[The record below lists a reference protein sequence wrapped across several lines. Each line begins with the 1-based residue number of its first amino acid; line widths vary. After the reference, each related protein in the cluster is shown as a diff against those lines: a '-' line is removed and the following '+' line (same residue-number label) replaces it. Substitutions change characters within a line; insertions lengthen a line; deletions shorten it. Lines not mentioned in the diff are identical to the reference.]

1 MADSEESLVAPSL
14 LMKMG
19 PWRYPFFLVDKI
31 CEFKRGSRGYIT
43 AVKNISF
50 NEPQFTGHFP
60 DSPIMPGVLI
70 AEAMGQTSD
79 YLTLLTAFCEEY
91 EQRFECDLSA
101 RRDLQK
107 ALHSEDGME
116 IIAGIRKKWGG
127 VLASQDLKYK
137 SVVLP
142 GDTLF
147 MRSELIMK
155 DPAGFSHFKVEARI
169 GRRVTTTG
177 KLANFWF
184 DMSKPFNYP
193 G

>member
-1 MADSEESLVAPSL
+1 MSDSEESLVAPAL

-31 CEFKRGSRGYIT
+31 CEFKRGNRGFIT

-79 YLTLLTAFCEEY
+79 YLTLLTAFCLEY
-91 EQRFECDLSA
+91 ETRFACDLSA

-107 ALHSEDGME
+107 ALHSEEGMA
-116 IIAGIRKKWGG
+116 IIAAIRKQWGG
-127 VLASQDLKYK
+127 VLASQDLKFK
-137 SVVLP
+137 SVVVP

-155 DPAGFSHFKVEARI
+155 DPAGFSHFKVEARV
-169 GRRVTTTG
+169 GRRVATIG
-177 KLANFWF
+177 KIANFWF
-184 DMSKPFNYP
+184 DMSKPPIYP

>member
-1 MADSEESLVAPSL
+1 MADCEDSLVTPAM

-43 AVKNISF
+43 TVKNISF

-60 DSPIMPGVLI
+60 ESPIMPGVLI

-79 YLTLLTAFCEEY
+79 YLTLLTLFCEEY
-91 EQRFECDLSA
+91 EARHDCDLSE
-101 RRDLQK
+101 RRVLQK
-107 ALHSEDGME
+107 ALHSDEGIE

-137 SVVLP
+137 SMVVP
-142 GDTLF
+142 GDTLII
-147 MRSELIMK
+147 RSEFAMK
-155 DPAGFSHFKVEARI
+155 DPAGFYHFKVEARV
-169 GRRVTTTG
+169 GRRVTTSG

-184 DMSKPFNYP
+184 DMSKPMSFDR
-193 G
+193 

>member
-1 MADSEESLVAPSL
+1 MADSEDSLVSPAM

-60 DSPIMPGVLI
+60 ESPIMPGVLI

-91 EQRFECDLSA
+91 EQRFDRDLSE
-101 RRDLQK
+101 RRALQQ
-107 ALHSEDGME
+107 ALHSEDGMA

-137 SVVLP
+137 SVVVP
-142 GDTLF
+142 GDTLV
-147 MRSELIMK
+147 MRSELVMK

-184 DMSKPFNYP
+184 DMSKPLNYP

>member
-1 MADSEESLVAPSL
+1 
-14 LMKMG
+14 
-19 PWRYPFFLVDKI
+19 
-31 CEFKRGSRGYIT
+31 
-43 AVKNISF
+43 
-50 NEPQFTGHFP
+50 
-60 DSPIMPGVLI
+60 MPGVLI

-91 EQRFECDLSA
+91 EKRFECDLSA

-107 ALHSEDGME
+107 ALHSEDGMG
-116 IIAGIRKKWGG
+116 IIAAIRKQWGG

-137 SVVLP
+137 SVVVP

-155 DPAGFSHFKVEARI
+155 DPAGFSHFRVEARV

-177 KLANFWF
+177 KIANFWF
-184 DMSKPFNYP
+184 DMTKSSGYP
-193 G
+193 S

>member
-1 MADSEESLVAPSL
+1 MADSEDSLVTPAM

-43 AVKNISF
+43 TVKNVSF

-60 DSPIMPGVLI
+60 ESPIMPGVLI

-79 YLTLLTAFCEEY
+79 YLTLLTLFCDEY
-91 EQRFECDLSA
+91 EVRHTCDLSD
-101 RRDLQK
+101 RRTLQK
-107 ALHSEDGME
+107 ALHSEEGME
-116 IIAGIRKKWGG
+116 IIAGVRKKWGG

-137 SVVLP
+137 SVVVP
-142 GDTLF
+142 GDTLVI
-147 MRSELIMK
+147 RSEFATK
-155 DPAGFSHFKVEARI
+155 DPSGFYHFKVEARV
-169 GRRVTTTG
+169 GRRVTTSG

-184 DMSKPFNYP
+184 DMSKPISFDR
-193 G
+193 

>member
-1 MADSEESLVAPSL
+1 MADTEESLVAPSL

-91 EQRFECDLSA
+91 EQRFDCDLSERQVA
-101 RRDLQK
+101 DALGRQRKIGDRRPFDVGDIDAAVEQGLQRRSLFDQGLRRRRPGLQRRSGGPRDLF
-107 ALHSEDGME
+107 ERRE
-116 IIAGIRKKWGG
+116 PIRQ
-127 VLASQDLKYK
+127 LAVNLGSDQ
-137 SVVLP
+137 
-142 GDTLF
+142 GH
-147 MRSELIMK
+147 R
-155 DPAGFSHFKVEARI
+155 
-169 GRRVTTTG
+169 
-177 KLANFWF
+177 
-184 DMSKPFNYP
+184 
-193 G
+193 

>member
-1 MADSEESLVAPSL
+1 MADSEDSLVTPAQ

-19 PWRYPFFLVDKI
+19 PWRYPFFLVDKL
-31 CEFKRGSRGYIT
+31 CEFKRGPRGYIT

-60 DSPIMPGVLI
+60 ESPIMPGVLI

-91 EQRFECDLSA
+91 EQRHDNDLSE
-101 RRDLQK
+101 RRELQK
-107 ALHSEDGME
+107 ALHSEEGLS

-127 VLASQDLKYK
+127 VLASQDLKFK
-137 SVVLP
+137 SVVVP

-155 DPAGFSHFKVEARI
+155 DPAGFSHFRVEARV
-169 GRRVTTTG
+169 GRRITTAG
-177 KLANFWF
+177 KIANYWF
-184 DMSKPFNYP
+184 DMDKPPQF
-193 G
+193 

>member
-1 MADSEESLVAPSL
+1 MADSEESLVTPAL

-60 DSPIMPGVLI
+60 ESPIMPGVLI
-70 AEAMGQTSD
+70 AEALGQTSD
-79 YLTLLTAFCEEY
+79 YLSLLTAFCEEY
-91 EQRFECDLSA
+91 ERQYECDLSA

-107 ALHSEDGME
+107 ALHSEEGLS
-116 IIAGIRKKWGG
+116 IIAAIRKKWGG
-127 VLASQDLKYK
+127 VLASQDLKFK
-137 SVVLP
+137 SVVIP

-147 MRSELIMK
+147 LRSELIMK
-155 DPAGFSHFKVEARI
+155 DPSGFSHFKVEARV
-169 GRRVTTTG
+169 GRRVTTAG
-177 KLANFWF
+177 KIANYWF
-184 DMSKPFNYP
+184 DMSKPFNY
-193 G
+193 

>member
-1 MADSEESLVAPSL
+1 MADSEDSLVSPAM

-60 DSPIMPGVLI
+60 ESPIMPGVLI

-91 EQRFECDLSA
+91 EQRFDRDLSE
-101 RRDLQK
+101 RRALQQ
-107 ALHSEDGME
+107 ALHSEDGMA
-116 IIAGIRKKWGG
+116 IIAAIRKKWGG
-127 VLASQDLKYK
+127 VLASQDLKFK
-137 SVVLP
+137 SVVVP

-155 DPAGFSHFKVEARI
+155 DPAGFSHFKVEARV
-169 GRRVTTTG
+169 GRRVTTAG
-177 KLANFWF
+177 KVANYWF
-184 DMSKPFNYP
+184 DMSKPLNYP